1 MVLPVGLGKID
12 IKLWI
17 PISSGVLKIISIFI
31 FTNTDPIFYNHSII
45 YFILLS
51 LGRCLGLFFYLRE
64 PNINELCDDPDKI
77 KEFKKIKYYNYPFF
91 LLSSI
96 FNFLELSLANFET
109 INDGIEI
116 SLDLIFIN
124 LFSIFILKTKFYKH
138 QYSVIIISIILTIFI
153 SILEFTDSYTSKEE
167 YIKIGLTILSLIFR
181 SLSIIIDKYIIENR
195 SATVFEILFYNGLTT
210 LILNAI
216 YLTVCSIYEIP
227 KENIFFEDQTL
238 ITYNKKR
245 YYDNFFSY
253 IESINEFEIL
263 NIFIDII
270 FEFFMQLTFLFT
282 IKYFSPSYIILI
294 FIIWKIPLLINEYII
309 SNSFITYLNIISFC
323 FLLFLNLVFIEII
336 ELNFCGCGKNTK
348 RNIQLRAQL
357 DALEAEKKIYGD
369 YKDELDNSLISENK
383 VTIN

>member
-77 KEFKKIKYYNYPFF
+77 KEFKKIKYYNYHFF
-91 LLSSI
+91 LLLSI

-116 SLDLIFIN
+116 ILNLIFIN

-138 QYSVIIISIILTIFI
+138 QYSVIIISIILTICI

-195 SATVFEILFYNGLTT
+195 SATAFEILFYNGITT

-245 YYDNFFSY
+245 YYDNFFAY
-253 IESINEFEIL
+253 IESINEFEIF

-309 SNSFITYLNIISFC
+309 SNSFIISYF
-323 FLLFLNLVFIEII
+323 
-336 ELNFCGCGKNTK
+336 
-348 RNIQLRAQL
+348 A
-357 DALEAEKKIYGD
+357 
-369 YKDELDNSLISENK
+369 
-383 VTIN
+383 

>member
-195 SATVFEILFYNGLTT
+195 SATAFEILFYNGITT

-245 YYDNFFSY
+245 YYDNFFAY
-253 IESINEFEIL
+253 IESINELEIL
-263 NIFIDII
+263 TNI
-270 FEFFMQLTFLFT
+270 
-282 IKYFSPSYIILI
+282 
-294 FIIWKIPLLINEYII
+294 
-309 SNSFITYLNIISFC
+309 
-323 FLLFLNLVFIEII
+323 
-336 ELNFCGCGKNTK
+336 
-348 RNIQLRAQL
+348 
-357 DALEAEKKIYGD
+357 
-369 YKDELDNSLISENK
+369 
-383 VTIN
+383 